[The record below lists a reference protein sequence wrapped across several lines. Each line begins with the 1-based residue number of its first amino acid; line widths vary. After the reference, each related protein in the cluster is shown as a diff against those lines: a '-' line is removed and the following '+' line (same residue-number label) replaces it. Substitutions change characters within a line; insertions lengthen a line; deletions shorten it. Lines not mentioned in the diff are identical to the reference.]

1 MSEEQYEE
9 RQKVSGGRKFLAAFG
24 ILLVSI
30 GIFLAAFGISF
41 KMLMLPEQSAGKENE
56 QSEIERL
63 KIENSQLEE
72 DVRRLEEENEIL
84 KGGKSGNSASD
95 SKSSSKNSSSSSSK
109 SSSSKSSSSSD
120 ED

>member
-1 MSEEQYEE
+1 MSEAQYEE
-9 RQKVSGGRKFLAAFG
+9 RQKASGGRKFLAAFG

-41 KMLMLPEQSAGKENE
+41 KMLMLPEQSSGKQNE

-84 KGGKSGNSASD
+84 KGGKSDD
-95 SKSSSKNSSSSSSK
+95 SSSGSKSSGKSSSSKNSST
-109 SSSSKSSSSSD
+109 SD
-120 ED
+120 